1 MMRDLEINKEE
12 EDVDPSEAFLG
23 LKPPYKAALR
33 GDWDAMKSFFNDY
46 PEHVVSPLTINE
58 DTAFHIAAYSESKD
72 LLQHL
77 VHLLPPSG
85 IFDALSK
92 KNNHGNNTFHE
103 VVKTKQVE
111 TAKFLIAKLMASNG
125 EDGVRGSSR
134 VKELLEDRNK
144 LGETP
149 IYTAV
154 ALGQTTMAKFF
165 NTKVDDIIHHFQ
177 RNDGISILHI
187 AVIGQHFET
196 AIWLLGKEK
205 KLAKQK
211 EQNDLTSL
219 HLLAKMPDAFKSS
232 SRMDQTGTSSSII
245 LANGIEEIFDKII
258 DLHPQAIEHIN
269 KDEGNIL
276 HFAIAHRQREIFRRV
291 KQMKV
296 VMQCRLVSRIDMNG
310 YTLLHQAADMKYYK
324 PTKPGPAL
332 QLQEE
337 LKWLD
342 VAVLVA
348 TVVFAAAYTV
358 PGGNDAN
365 GHPNFIKSPFFSF
378 FTVMDSYLPC
388 ELLDF
393 RRHVP
398 LDPLISNLSRNI
410 SSNLSH
416 GS

>member
-12 EDVDPSEAFLG
+12 EDVDLSEAFLG

-77 VHLLPPSG
+77 IHLLPPSG

-103 VVKTKQVE
+103 VAKTKQVE

-149 IYTAV
+149 LYTAV

-187 AVIGQHFET
+187 AVIGQHFGVSLPPSFYEFQFLSKYRNFNT
-196 AIWLLGKEK
+196 HIIYYYI
-205 KLAKQK
+205 
-211 EQNDLTSL
+211 LT
-219 HLLAKMPDAFKSS
+219 
-232 SRMDQTGTSSSII
+232 
-245 LANGIEEIFDKII
+245 
-258 DLHPQAIEHIN
+258 
-269 KDEGNIL
+269 
-276 HFAIAHRQREIFRRV
+276 
-291 KQMKV
+291 
-296 VMQCRLVSRIDMNG
+296 
-310 YTLLHQAADMKYYK
+310 
-324 PTKPGPAL
+324 
-332 QLQEE
+332 
-337 LKWLD
+337 
-342 VAVLVA
+342 
-348 TVVFAAAYTV
+348 
-358 PGGNDAN
+358 
-365 GHPNFIKSPFFSF
+365 
-378 FTVMDSYLPC
+378 
-388 ELLDF
+388 
-393 RRHVP
+393 
-398 LDPLISNLSRNI
+398 
-410 SSNLSH
+410 
-416 GS
+416 